1 MSKPTLGNPQNTIEI
16 LQKYHFNF
24 QKKFGQNFLIDKH
37 VLEKII
43 SAAGTTKD
51 DMVLE
56 IGPGIGTMTQY
67 LAEAAGKVAAVEIDK
82 NLKGHALAF
91 TANMMWGL
99 MSPIGKSALAEFSA
113 LSVTTF
119 RMVGAAAAF
128 WILSAFCKQEQVGH
142 RDMVKI
148 FFASLFALV
157 FNQGIFIFGL
167 SLTSPIDASIV
178 TTTSPIITMIV
189 AAIYLKEPVT
199 NKKVLGIFIGAMGA
213 LILILSSQAVSAG
226 GGSIWGD
233 LLCMIAQL
241 SFSIYLTVFKGLS
254 QRYSA
259 ITINKW
265 MFIYASICYIPFSY
279 QDIASIKWDSISTA
293 AIYQVLYVVLC
304 GSFIAYI
311 CIMTAQKLMRP
322 TVVSMYNYVQ
332 PIVASIAA
340 ILMGIGSF
348 GWEKGVAIALV
359 FLGVYFVTQS
369 KSKADLEG
377 VS

>member
-1 MSKPTLGNPQNTIEI
+1 M
-16 LQKYHFNF
+16 
-24 QKKFGQNFLIDKH
+24 
-37 VLEKII
+37 
-43 SAAGTTKD
+43 
-51 DMVLE
+51 
-56 IGPGIGTMTQY
+56 
-67 LAEAAGKVAAVEIDK
+67 EIDK

-91 TANMMWGL
+91 TANVMWGL

-213 LILILSSQAVSAG
+213 LIL
-226 GGSIWGD
+226 IWGD